1 MQVLIA
7 LPELSDIEARGGIKK
22 LLLRKVSGVPFLT
35 RVIATAGRAGAT
47 SALIV
52 HPRSI
57 TDADLWPALAS
68 AALEPISVSLMAVDK
83 AFDPDSSSDWQSIE
97 ARLDKKFVWLP
108 WDLAIDRYSLGAL
121 VKAGAGSEKG
131 ARFAL
136 SEEDAPDANSPLVI
150 VKKNLRIDEGDGV
163 LSQFSGGPD
172 LDEVAAQF
180 SPGIHIESDETRRAA
195 EWHLVRRSGKATDGV
210 FSTFNRRLCWPLVR
224 GLAKTPIT
232 PNVVSFIGL
241 FVAILSG
248 YFYAQGYWGAY
259 ALGGLL
265 YFISVLFDEMD
276 GMLARLKFKE
286 SAFGCWLETVIDY
299 SSYIIIFAGMTIGL
313 YRQSGTLWL
322 ILGGVL
328 LFSTTIA
335 LFVFSYQRKI
345 ATTSKNPNEYLMIYH
360 RRLEED
366 SGNVLS
372 RLVRQIEFVLRK
384 APMSHFLLIFSALGA
399 LKVLFLLAVLSASL
413 AAPIAISMTRLFK
426 TGPEK
431 NPSEEGYLAP

>member
-7 LPELSDIEARGGIKK
+7 LPELSEIEARGGIKK
-22 LLLRKVSGVPFLT
+22 FLLRKISGVAFLT
-35 RVIATAGRAGAT
+35 RVIATAGRGGAT
-47 SALIV
+47 TALVI
-52 HPRSI
+52 HPHSI
-57 TDADLWPALAS
+57 KEADLRPVIES
-68 AALEPISVSLMAVDK
+68 AALEPISTSFVAVDK
-83 AFDPDSSSDWQSIE
+83 AFDSDSVSDWRSIE
-97 ARLDKKFVWLP
+97 AMLEDKFVWLP
-108 WDLAIDRYSLGAL
+108 WDLAMDRYSLTAL
-121 VKAGAGSEKG
+121 IKAGAASSNG
-131 ARFAL
+131 ARFAPA
-136 SEEDAPDANSPLVI
+136 EEGEAEAASPLVI
-150 VKKNLRIDEGDGV
+150 VKQNLGIAEGDGI
-163 LSQFSGGPD
+163 LSRYSERPD
-172 LDEVAAQF
+172 LDEITT
-180 SPGIHIESDETRRAA
+180 PHIAGVRIDSDETRRAA
-195 EWHLVRRSGKATDGV
+195 EWHLVRRSGKATDGI

-232 PNVVSFIGL
+232 PNIVSFIGL

-248 YFYAQGYWGAY
+248 YWYAQGYWGAY
-259 ALGGLL
+259 ALGGLF

-276 GMLARLKFKE
+276 GMLARIKFKE

-299 SSYIIIFAGMTIGL
+299 SSYIIVFVGMTIGL

-322 ILGGVL
+322 ILGCVL
-328 LFSTTIA
+328 LFSTTVS

-366 SGNVLS
+366 SANLLS

-384 APMSHFLLIFSALGA
+384 APASHFLLIFSALGA

-426 TGPEK
+426 TGPKENQTK
-431 NPSEEGYLAP
+431 EGFLAP

>member
-7 LPELSDIEARGGIKK
+7 LPELSEIEARGGIKK
-22 LLLRKVSGVPFLT
+22 FLLRKVSGVPLLT
-35 RVIATAGRAGAT
+35 RVIATAGRGGAL
-47 SALIV
+47 SAIII
-52 HPRSI
+52 HPKSI
-57 TDADLWPALAS
+57 TENDLWPALAS
-68 AALEPISVSLMAVDK
+68 AALEPISTKLVAADK
-83 AFDPDSSSDWQSIE
+83 AFDPENAADWQSIE
-97 ARLDKKFVWLP
+97 SQLEDKFVWLP

-121 VKAGAGSEKG
+121 VKAGAASENG
-131 ARFAL
+131 ARFAH
-136 SEEDAPDANSPLVI
+136 PDEQAAETNLPLVV
-150 VKKNLRIDEGDGV
+150 VKSSLRINEGDGM
-163 LSQFSGGPD
+163 LSRFAARPD
-172 LDEVAAQF
+172 LQEVGAPYSA
-180 SPGIHIESDETRRAA
+180 GIRIQSNETRRAA
-195 EWHLVRRSGKATDGV
+195 EWHLVQRSGKATDGV

-232 PNVVSFIGL
+232 PNVISFVGL

-248 YFYAQGYWGAY
+248 YWYAQGYWGAY
-259 ALGGLL
+259 ALGGLF

-276 GMLARLKFKE
+276 GMLARIKFKE

-299 SSYIIIFAGMTIGL
+299 SSYIIIFVAMTIGL

-328 LFSTTIA
+328 IFSTTIA

-345 ATTSKNPNEYLMIYH
+345 ATTSKNPNEYLLIYH

-366 SGNVLS
+366 SGNLLS
-372 RLVRQIEFVLRK
+372 RLVRQTEFVLRK

-399 LKVLFLLAVLSASL
+399 LKVLFLLAVLSAGL

-426 TGPEK
+426 SSPEE
-431 NPSEEGYLAP
+431 NHTEEGYLAP